1 MSNQLTTDS
10 PEEGGPPPP
19 ARVRTPSPHHRVMAL
34 AAAMLAPIALLVA
47 LMPDPTSAFGGERL
61 WLLPGL
67 IAGFALSERLVFHI
81 EARSEAVSYSPS
93 DLPLAL
99 GVLMVSP
106 MALVAARVVG
116 AGIGLLAWRRTPT
129 YKLLFNLT
137 TFALE
142 TLVAVSLFRLA
153 FGDELTPSPLAWFV
167 LVLSLLAALVTGGV
181 LIAAAISF
189 FEGGMGARIRREL
202 THSHIFY
209 LPGAV
214 VGASAAIPILIE
226 PWLGLVFVL
235 PGPLVWLV
243 LRSHGAL
250 MHQYRD
256 LTQVHDFSRQV
267 GRSAEPHEIATTA
280 VEEIAS
286 HLRAETVALVTWGRD
301 GSVVEACHGERD
313 VLRALPH
320 ADDSSWPGG
329 SGAGT
334 AVLVDARS
342 DGAPL
347 AAMLAGARVS
357 QALVVSIADDRG
369 LLGRLVVADR
379 HGAIDRFSDD
389 DRSRLEAICQQL
401 AVALRK
407 GQFHMQIQHEATH
420 DRLTGLPNRS
430 YFEAWA
436 DQMLASDRTGPHS
449 VLMIDL
455 DHFKE
460 VNDTLGH
467 HVGDQLLIA
476 VSQRLEEAIH
486 AGDVAA
492 RFGGDEFAVVAPGT
506 GEHEAAMLATRISE
520 ALERPFQL
528 GEAVVAVAGSI
539 GIAVGPAH
547 GPDCDTLLRKADLA
561 MYEAKRS
568 HSRYVGYRDDVEGG
582 DSVRLALL
590 GDLRDALAADQI
602 DVYFQPKLDLRTQ
615 HVGAVE
621 ALARWEH
628 AERGLIDP
636 TTFIPL
642 AEQAGLIQQLTGT
655 VLDRSLAAVAHWTA
669 QGRQMT
675 VSVNISAQSLLNEEL
690 PRQVERCL
698 SNNGVAPEKLI
709 LEITESTM
717 MGDARRTLRI
727 LEQLDAIGVRMSV
740 DDFGTGFSSLV
751 NLRHLPIAEI
761 KIDRSFVREMLTA
774 RNDEVIVRS
783 IVDLGHNLGLQVVA
797 EGVESADVEQRLRA
811 MGCDLAQGFG
821 IAKPLPLAKLDR
833 WLELGLPRAHHAE
846 RADDWDL
853 LLEAR

>member
-1 MSNQLTTDS
+1 MSNQRTTETAETS
-10 PEEGGPPPP
+10 VEP
-19 ARVRTPSPHHRVMAL
+19 AAPRATGFSPHHRVMVL
-34 AAAMLAPIALLVA
+34 AASMLVPIAILLLVIPGPA
-47 LMPDPTSAFGGERL
+47 DAFGSERL
-61 WLLPGL
+61 WLVPALVV
-67 IAGFALSERLVFHI
+67 GFALSERLVFHI
-81 EARSEAVSYSPS
+81 EARAEAVSYSPS

-106 MALVAARVVG
+106 VVLVASRIVG
-116 AGIGLLAWRRTPT
+116 AGIGLLAWRRPPPF
-129 YKLLFNLT
+129 KLLFNLT
-137 TFALE
+137 TFSLE
-142 TLVAVSLFRLA
+142 TLIVVALFRGV
-153 FGDELTPSPLAWFV
+153 FTDEVTPSPLAWFV
-167 LVLSLLAALVTGGV
+167 LMVSVLAALVIGGV
-181 LIAAAISF
+181 LIAVAISF
-189 FEGGMGARIRREL
+189 FEGGMAARVRREL
-202 THSHIFY
+202 TQSHIFY

-214 VGASAAIPILIE
+214 VGASAVVPILIE
-226 PWLGLVFVL
+226 PWLGVVFLL

-243 LRSHGAL
+243 LRSHGTL

-267 GRSAEPHEIATTA
+267 GRSAEPHEIASTA
-280 VEEIAS
+280 VDEIAS
-286 HLRAETVALVTWGRD
+286 HLRAQTVALITWGRD

-313 VLRALPH
+313 VLRSLPAANDDAWPAALR
-320 ADDSSWPGG
+320 SGG
-329 SGAGT
+329 PL
-334 AVLVDARS
+334 LVDTRN
-342 DGAPL
+342 DTTTL
-347 AAMLAGARVS
+347 AALLAEAGVS

-379 HGAIDRFSDD
+379 HGAVDHFSED

-430 YFEAWA
+430 YFEAWT
-436 DQMLASDRTGPHS
+436 DQMLASDHDTAHA

-476 VSQRLEEAIH
+476 VTQRMEESIH

-492 RFGGDEFAVVAPGT
+492 RFGGDEFAVVAPGA
-506 GEHEAAMLATRISE
+506 GEYEASLLAARISD

-539 GIAVGPAH
+539 GIAVGPEH
-547 GPDCDTLLRKADLA
+547 GHDCDTLLRRADLA
-561 MYEAKRS
+561 MYEAKRR
-568 HSRYVGYRDDVEGG
+568 HERFVVYRDDVEGN

-590 GDLRDALAADQI
+590 GDLRDALAADDI
-602 DVYFQPKLDLRTQ
+602 DVHFQAKLNLRTQ

-628 AERGLIDP
+628 IERGVIGP
-636 TTFIPL
+636 NTFIPL
-642 AEQAGLIQQLTGT
+642 AEQAGLIEQLTGK
-655 VLDRSLAAVAHWTA
+655 VLDRSLAAVAHWA
-669 QGRQMT
+669 RQGRQMT
-675 VSVNISAQSLLNEEL
+675 VAVNISAQSLLNEEL
-690 PRQVERCL
+690 PRLVERSL
-698 SNNGVAPEKLI
+698 AKNGVAPEKLT

-727 LEQLDAIGVRMSV
+727 LQQLDDIGVKMSV
-740 DDFGTGFSSLV
+740 DDFGTGFSSMV
-751 NLRHLPIAEI
+751 NLRHLPISEI
-761 KIDRSFVREMLTA
+761 KIDRSFVREMLIA

-783 IVDLGHNLGLQVVA
+783 IVDLGHNLGLEVVA
-797 EGVESADVEQRLRA
+797 EGVETAQVEQRLRA
-811 MGCDLAQGFG
+811 MGCDLAQGYG
-821 IAKPLPLAKLDR
+821 IARPLPLPKFDR
-833 WLELGLPRAHHAE
+833 WLELGLPRAHHTAHPDE
-846 RADDWDL
+846 WEI